1 MPDKPGKLT
10 LRRLVSSY
18 QDNVNARA
26 AQLLM
31 TNPEHRRSNHQ
42 DNQEKN
48 RPRINLAVAFAR
60 FLGVLIASPLF
71 GFMGDCLKT

>member
-1 MPDKPGKLT
+1 MPDKPLKLT

-60 FLGVLIASPLF
+60 FHGSTHRIASF
-71 GFMGDCLKT
+71 RFYG